1 MKGAT
6 AVPSV
11 NTSNNPKINRTIIIG
26 SNQNFFLTFKKLK
39 NSMKKLINFV

>member
-11 NTSNNPKINRTIIIG
+11 TTTNILTANKANIIG
-26 SNQNFFLTFKKLK
+26 SNQYFF
-39 NSMKKLINFV
+39 